1 MDPMTV
7 LGNLGLGLA
16 TNAVYDF
23 LKSRMLSPNPPTV
36 SQLAAELQN
45 VIDMNGVQVNAATV
59 INALASDGIIT
70 IRQSHLHGSEGVT
83 FGAVNGKAFFGDD
96 SVSSTDKTAIHAQG
110 MGSGIGIH
118 GTGAV
123 KQNPDGSISFH
134 TGPDGSISFFVGSK
148 KP

>member
-1 MDPMTV
+1 MDPATV

-36 SQLAAELQN
+36 KQLAAELQN
-45 VIDMNGVQVNAATV
+45 VIAMNGVQVTAATV
-59 INALASDGIIT
+59 IEALASNGIIT

-83 FGAVNGKAFFGDD
+83 FGAVNGQAFFGDN

-110 MGSGIGIH
+110 MGSGIKID

-134 TGPDGSISFFVGSK
+134 TGPGGSIGFFAGPK
-148 KP
+148 RP